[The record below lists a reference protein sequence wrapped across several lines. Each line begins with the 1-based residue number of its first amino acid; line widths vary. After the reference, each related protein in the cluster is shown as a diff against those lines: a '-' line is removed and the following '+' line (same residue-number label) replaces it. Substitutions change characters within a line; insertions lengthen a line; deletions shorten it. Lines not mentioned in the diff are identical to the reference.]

1 MSYVAGVCVDNTE
14 VTEGQY
20 REFLAA
26 KNGDTSGQPPQCD
39 FNHDWQLPSEFTPVN
54 EPRRG
59 VDWCDARGFCEW
71 AGKRM
76 CGPIGSAWIK
86 PAPAPHELG
95 EVCYALFGTTTH
107 EECRGG
113 LVGSIRPV
121 GSVPLCTGAPPNDQ
135 VFDILG
141 NVTEWS
147 GCYDDDSCMT
157 VGGGAGGPFRCEQNR
172 ARRAIDYR
180 DSIVGF
186 RCCADPQ

>member
-39 FNHDWQLPSEFTPVN
+39 FNDSWQIPSEFTPVN

-59 VDWCDARGFCEW
+59 VDWCDARGYCEW
-71 AGKRM
+71 AGKRI
-76 CGPIGSAWIK
+76 CAPIGSPWIR

-95 EVCYALFGTTTH
+95 QVCFALFGTTTH
-107 EECRGG
+107 EECRGYIG
-113 LVGSIRPV
+113 PAGTR
-121 GSVPLCTGAPPNDQ
+121 PLCTGAPPNDQ
-135 VFDILG
+135 VFDIMG
-141 NVTEWS
+141 NVDEWV
-147 GCYDDDSCMT
+147 GCFDIDSCMT
-157 VGGGAGGPFRCEQNR
+157 VGGVGPFRCDASQM
-172 ARRAIDYR
+172 RRAIDYR
-180 DSIVGF
+180 SSLVGI